1 MTREVFTQELGD
13 LNIEVVKMATGVVDA
28 IEGAVRALSNRDKE
42 LAQEIIDGDD
52 RFDEL
57 EADIEKKCVELIAM
71 QQPIASDLRL
81 ITAILKLI
89 TDLERI
95 ADHAAD
101 ISLITLAIAD
111 KGGYTADLD
120 IILKMGRMAQDM
132 LKNTVDAYVNHL
144 TDLAEK
150 VCDSDNQMDQMY
162 QQAVDFYISCI
173 KNDTANIYVY
183 AKLMFVVKYLE
194 KIGDH
199 VTNVAEWVIY
209 HVTGARENLN

>member
-28 IEGAVRALSNRDKE
+28 IENAVRALSNRDKD
-42 LAQEIIDGDD
+42 LAQQIIDGDD

-57 EADIEKKCVELIAM
+57 EADIERKCVELIAM

-101 ISLITLAIAD
+101 ISLMTLAIAD
-111 KGGYTADLD
+111 KGGYADLD
-120 IILKMGRMAQDM
+120 FIMKMGNLAQEM

-162 QQAVDFYISCI
+162 QEAIDFYVNCI
-173 KNDTANIYVY
+173 KNDTANTYVY

-199 VTNVAEWVIY
+199 VTNIAEWVIY